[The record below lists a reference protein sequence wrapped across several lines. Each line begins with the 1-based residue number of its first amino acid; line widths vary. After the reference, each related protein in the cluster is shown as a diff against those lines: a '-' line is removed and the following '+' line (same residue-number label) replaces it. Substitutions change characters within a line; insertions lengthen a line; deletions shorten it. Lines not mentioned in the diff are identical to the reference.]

1 MMHPEN
7 VSESSNL
14 LTHAIEQ
21 DYNESMEEDQIEE
34 EDFDIQTMPTMKE
47 KKRSKKT
54 IICLGL
60 LLVLILIGIGVA
72 FIFFSPQKFRINE
85 NTEDNVK
92 AAYSFD
98 FKLNKPIDGTY
109 NETLAVKCQNGIFV
123 GNLEGNILS
132 YKGIPYAKPPTG
144 NLRWKPPVKPEDS
157 LNTFEAYNFG
167 YSPIQ
172 TQWDNEPASYYE
184 QSEDCLTL
192 NIWINTGE
200 IISTSDSSSN
210 NSDDNKSDLTSK
222 DSDNKSDSSSTSSS
236 SSTTSPSTTTSSS
249 TSSSSSSSPTSTSES
264 NSTTKNNKR
273 EVNTKKPV
281 MVYIYGGS
289 YGWGGTVDPMYNGSN
304 FVKEHPDILLVTIN
318 YRLGIMGFIDFSK
331 VKGGEDYKESG
342 NLGLLD
348 QIQALKWIKENIIG
362 FGGDPDNITIFGDSA
377 GASSVSILAV
387 MPEAKGLFKRIIA
400 QSGTISLTYSKKECE
415 KLTKLLLQEANA
427 DTMDDL
433 LTLTEDTLKEINI
446 KLNDYNNFPE
456 RDGIILPENLYEV
469 YQNGTSKD
477 IDILIGTNKD
487 ESRYWLRA
495 FGNEYLAQMA
505 IPILYEND
513 MKEVS
518 DEDKESA
525 DKFVRLQEY
534 SYPWSISEFYNEL
547 LFRIPAIEQAINHSK
562 NGGNVY
568 VYYWTYPVTSKE
580 LDTSHS
586 VELAYIMD
594 NLNQTK
600 ILSKNKNKNVINQEL
615 ATSVQSMWVNFAKT
629 GNPSVGNTTWDK
641 FEPDLKQTMILGE
654 KVEMKSN
661 LLEEQYIL
669 IKPLLK
675 YNFNGCYTDLNY
687 NVNYVQKVIIGSI
700 CILLALIILPIL
712 LCKRKRI

>member
-1 MMHPEN
+1 ME
-7 VSESSNL
+7 
-14 LTHAIEQ
+14 
-21 DYNESMEEDQIEE
+21 EEDQVED
-34 EDFDIQTMPTMKE
+34 DFDIKTMPTMKE
-47 KKRSKKT
+47 KKKSKKT
-54 IICLGL
+54 VVCLGF
-60 LLVLILIGIGVA
+60 LLVLILVGIGVA

-85 NTEDNVK
+85 NTEDNIK

-98 FKLNKPIDGTY
+98 FKPNKPIDGAY
-109 NETLAVKCQNGIFV
+109 NESLAVKCKNGIFV
-123 GNLEGNILS
+123 GNLDDNILS
-132 YKGIPYAKPPTG
+132 FKGIPYAKPPTG
-144 NLRWKPPVKPEDS
+144 NLRWKPPVNPEDS

-192 NIWINTGE
+192 NIWINNGE
-200 IISTSDSSSN
+200 IPSTPDTSNSNSSDSA
-210 NSDDNKSDLTSK
+210 NSANST
-222 DSDNKSDSSSTSSS
+222 DSDNTSNSPD
-236 SSTTSPSTTTSSS
+236 STTSSATNSTETSTAAS
-249 TSSSSSSSPTSTSES
+249 TSPSPSSAPE
-264 NSTTKNNKR
+264 NAKR
-273 EVNTKKPV
+273 EVNPKKPV

-289 YGWGGTVDPMYNGSN
+289 YGWGGTVDPMYDGSN
-304 FVKEHPDILLVTIN
+304 FVREHPDILLVTIN

-348 QIQALKWIKENIIG
+348 QIQALKWIKDNIIG
-362 FGGDPDNITIFGDSA
+362 FGGDPDNVTIFGDSA
-377 GASSVSILAV
+377 GASSVSILSV
-387 MPEAKGLFKRIIA
+387 MPEAKGLFKKIIA
-400 QSGTISLTYSKKECE
+400 QSGTISLTYSKEECE

-433 LTLTEDTLKEINI
+433 LTLTEDTLKEINV

-518 DEDKESA
+518 EEDKKSA
-525 DKFVRLQEY
+525 DRFVRLQETT
-534 SYPWSISEFYNEL
+534 YPWSISEFYNEL
-547 LFRIPAIEQAINHSK
+547 LFRIPAMEQAINHSK

-594 NLNQTK
+594 NLNKTK
-600 ILSKNKNKNVINQEL
+600 ILSKNKNKDVINKEL

-629 GNPSVGNTTWDK
+629 GNPSVGNNTWDK
-641 FEPDLKQTMILGE
+641 FEPELKQTMVIGE
-654 KVEMKSN
+654 TVEMKNN

-700 CILLALIILPIL
+700 CILLALIILPIIIF
-712 LCKRKRI
+712 KKKKI